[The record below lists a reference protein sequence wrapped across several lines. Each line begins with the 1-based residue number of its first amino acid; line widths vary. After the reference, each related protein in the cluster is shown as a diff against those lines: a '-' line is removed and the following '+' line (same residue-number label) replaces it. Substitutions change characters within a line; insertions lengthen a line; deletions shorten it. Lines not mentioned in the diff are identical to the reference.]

1 MKQRH
6 GAFSLLGAAAI
17 STLAFPA
24 FANTATQQTGTQSAT
39 INGSNNQVIQV
50 INQVNISH
58 PGLGRGLSNN
68 DRRTTVQGTTQGTVQ
83 DSYQGATIDGNGNS
97 VYQET
102 NQINQQQSPSRPGPG
117 RGNNARHQDDDDDN
131 QRSNRR
137 DRGQRRGHDRDR
149 DDDDD
154 D

>member
-1 MKQRH
+1 MDYTTMKQRH

-17 STLAFPA
+17 STLALPV

-58 PGLGRGLSNN
+58 PGLGRGLGNN
-68 DRRTTVQGTTQGTVQ
+68 DRRTTVQGTVQ

-102 NQINQQQSPSRPGPG
+102 NQINQQRQSPGRSNSVRDRDDDADDDK
-117 RGNNARHQDDDDDN
+117 RGN
-131 QRSNRR
+131 
-137 DRGQRRGHDRDR
+137 RGQRRGHDRDR